1 MKITLQ
7 LTKAEKVADGY
18 LKINM
23 EYIHKTD
30 GADKVSW
37 KKALMRM
44 EFEVSRNILRSFRVG
59 L

>member
-44 EFEVSRNILRSFRVG
+44 
-59 L
+59 